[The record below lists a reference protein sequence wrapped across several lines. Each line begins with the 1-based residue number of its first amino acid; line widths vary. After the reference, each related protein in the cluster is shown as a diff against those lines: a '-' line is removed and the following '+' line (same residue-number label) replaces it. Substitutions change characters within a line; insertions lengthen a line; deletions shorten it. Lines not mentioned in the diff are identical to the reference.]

1 MVRVMDQR
9 ILGYGRGGA
18 VGVFLGHIVY
28 MIFNGDDP
36 RSIIESAA
44 MSAVVGVLSFCLSKV
59 ILSGGELGTPNL
71 ASSPPT
77 LSQSEED
84 GSQRL
89 LLALIRRVR
98 QPSPVQT
105 Q

>member
-28 MIFNGDDP
+28 MIFNGDDL

-44 MSAVVGVLSFCLSKV
+44 MSAVVGVCIVLLVEGDFKRR
-59 ILSGGELGTPNL
+59 GTRHP
-71 ASSPPT
+71 
-77 LSQSEED
+77 
-84 GSQRL
+84 
-89 LLALIRRVR
+89 
-98 QPSPVQT
+98 
-105 Q
+105 

>member
-44 MSAVVGVLSFCLSKV
+44 MSAVVGVFIVLLVEGDFKRR
-59 ILSGGELGTPNL
+59 GTRHP
-71 ASSPPT
+71 
-77 LSQSEED
+77 
-84 GSQRL
+84 
-89 LLALIRRVR
+89 
-98 QPSPVQT
+98 
-105 Q
+105 